1 MLRLRIC
8 HFCQTAVSHASMLP
22 FTNVSE
28 LHSFDALSAC
38 GDMWY
43 TQLVTNLKCHIC
55 VFAVFYRQNY
65 ITQPVGRMGQMDD
78 LSCDR
83 IT

>member
-1 MLRLRIC
+1 
-8 HFCQTAVSHASMLP
+8 MLP

-28 LHSFDALSAC
+28 LYSLDEMSVC

-55 VFAVFYRQNY
+55 VFAVFYSQY
-65 ITQPVGRMGQMDD
+65 ITQLIGRMGQMDD

-83 IT
+83 VT